1 MGGESSVFNEISFPS
16 LSWRLIVPCCQSW
29 GTPSTRAHFIKC
41 HFGPHFTL
49 WPALPMQRK
58 QTARCSLCLL
68 PQQRFIHYSKKK
80 PTQTKLPG
88 THSKPSTPS
97 LVCPATG
104 QSAGLSSAHFWCL
117 PIISQPSLLLSP
129 SPSSQAC
136 WNLNFKWTPSMAT
149 IDRKGAFDCSCIA
162 EKKGGGSS
170 WLRPS
175 RNSSSTAP
183 QPLQWDAFA
192 CSYSFKLP
200 ASMFPFKE
208 DKFFRFP
215 LLRN

>member
-1 MGGESSVFNEISFPS
+1 MPFRASFHIVTRSADAKKANRQMLSVPATSAAFHS
-16 LSWRLIVPCCQSW
+16 LL
-29 GTPSTRAHFIKC
+29 
-41 HFGPHFTL
+41 
-49 WPALPMQRK
+49 
-58 QTARCSLCLL
+58 
-68 PQQRFIHYSKKK
+68 KKK

-129 SPSSQAC
+129 FPSSQAC